1 MSDYKIYAN
10 HAHLFPKGTKPNADI
25 DRLKELMT
33 ACGIEKAVCFAPF
46 QNQMDMYDV
55 SRGQNPN
62 DWLANEIKDEPSLI
76 GFGTINF
83 ERDDLKEQVKH
94 ISELGFKGIKIHP
107 AYQEVKVDSPEL
119 FEVYEQAQEE
129 NLFLSFHTGLHW
141 HRIRDYQMLLF
152 DEVAYNFPRLRFSME
167 HMGGYSFFKE
177 ALLVMNNNSRDEIHH
192 VFAGW
197 TSIPMGEDEFGN
209 PRRGVW
215 TLTDDDLCDLIYQ
228 TGAER
233 SIFGLD
239 FPYNDIEKTKKAIDR
254 IKNLPISEEAKRG
267 ILGENLKREL
277 KL

>member
-25 DRLKELMT
+25 DKLKELMS

-46 QNQMDMYDV
+46 HNQMDMYDV

-62 DWLANEIKDEPSLI
+62 DWLANEIKNEPSLI

-152 DEVAYNFPRLRFSME
+152 DEVAFNFPRLRFSME

-177 ALLVMNNNSRDEIHH
+177 ALLVMNNNSRDEIQH

-215 TLTDDDLCDLIYQ
+215 SLTDDDLCDLIYQ
-228 TGAER
+228 TGTER

>member
-25 DRLKELMT
+25 DKLKELMS

-46 QNQMDMYDV
+46 HNQMDMYDV

-62 DWLANEIKDEPSLI
+62 DWLANEIKNEPSLI

-107 AYQEVKVDSPEL
+107 AYQEVKVDSPQL

-152 DEVAYNFPRLRFSME
+152 DEVAFNFPRLRFSME

-177 ALLVMNNNSRDEIHH
+177 ALLVMNNNSRDEIQH

-215 TLTDDDLCDLIYQ
+215 SLTDDDLCDLIYQ
-228 TGAER
+228 TGTER

-254 IKNLPISEEAKRG
+254 IKNLSIPEEAKRG